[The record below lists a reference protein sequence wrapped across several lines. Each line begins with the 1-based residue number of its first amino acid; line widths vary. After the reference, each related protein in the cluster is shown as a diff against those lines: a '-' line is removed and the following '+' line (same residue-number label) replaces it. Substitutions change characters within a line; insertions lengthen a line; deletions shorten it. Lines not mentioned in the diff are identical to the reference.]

1 MKTHSMLLSRIALVV
16 VLLATMA
23 SAQQPTSI
31 APAEVEAVYPEMEKL
46 YLDLHKTP
54 ELSQHEEKTSA
65 KMAEGLRKLGYEVT
79 TSVGGYGVV
88 GVLKNGAGKTVL
100 IRTDMDAL
108 PVLEQ
113 TGLPYASTVRTK
125 DDSGAEVPV
134 MHACGHD
141 FHMASWMG
149 TATLMAKNKS
159 RWRGTLIMVG
169 QPDEEKVGGA
179 RAMIKDGLLTRFPRP
194 DYAIAIH
201 DDAGMAAGTV
211 SVTPGFLLASSTAI
225 NVTIF
230 GRGGHGAHPHTTID
244 PVLIAARTILALQ
257 TIVSREMNPLD
268 PAVVT
273 VGSIHGG
280 TKGNIIPDQVKLEM
294 TVRAYKEEARLHILK
309 SIERIVNAEA
319 QAAGAD
325 RMPEIKSP
333 ETTLATYNDPELAKR
348 VEAGLKQRLGAD
360 KLVTH
365 EPVMGAEDF
374 SEFGHAGIPA
384 LIMFVGAVEPKKLAE
399 AKEKNLPLPSLHS
412 SKFAPEIG
420 PTLRMGMLVE
430 TNSALELL
438 GK

>member
-1 MKTHSMLLSRIALVV
+1 MKILTLILALA
-16 VLLATMA
+16 ATA
-23 SAQQPTSI
+23 LAQQPASI
-31 APAEVEAVYPEMEKL
+31 TPAEVDAAYPEMERL

-79 TSVGGYGVV
+79 TNVGGFGVV
-88 GVLKNGAGKTVL
+88 GVLKNGAGKTVM

-125 DDSGAEVPV
+125 DDSGADVPV

-149 TATLMAKNKS
+149 TAALMAKNKS
-159 RWRGTLIMVG
+159 RWHGTLIMLG

-179 RAMIKDGLLTRFPRP
+179 AAMIKDGLLTRFPRP

-201 DDAGMAAGTV
+201 DDSGMAAGTL
-211 SVTPGFLLASSTAI
+211 SVTPGYLLASSTAV

-244 PVLIAARTILALQ
+244 PVVIAARTILALQ
-257 TIVSREMNPLD
+257 TIVSREINPLD
-268 PAVVT
+268 SAVIT

-294 TVRAYKEEARLHILK
+294 TVRAFKEPVRQHLLK

-325 RMPEIKSP
+325 RMPEIKIP
-333 ETTLATYNDPELAKR
+333 ETTLATYNDPTLAKQI
-348 VEAGLKQRLGAD
+348 ESGLKQRLGAD
-360 KLVTH
+360 KLVPH
-365 EPVMGAEDF
+365 DPVMGAEDF
-374 SEFGHAGIPA
+374 SEYGHAGIPS

>member
-1 MKTHSMLLSRIALVV
+1 MRNYLLHLAVLGLALSAA
-16 VLLATMA
+16 L
-23 SAQQPTSI
+23 AQQPASI
-31 APAEVEAVYPEMEKL
+31 TPAEVDAVYPEMEKL

-79 TSVGGYGVV
+79 TNVGGYGVV
-88 GVLKNGAGKTVL
+88 GVLKNGQGKTVL

-125 DDSGAEVPV
+125 DDSGADVPV

-159 RWRGTLIMVG
+159 RWHGTLIMLG

-179 RAMIKDGLLTRFPRP
+179 RAMIKDGLFTRFPRP
-194 DYAIAIH
+194 DYALAIH
-201 DDAGMAAGTV
+201 DDADAAAGTV
-211 SVTPGFLLASSTAI
+211 SVTPGYVLASSTAV
-225 NVTIF
+225 NVRIF
-230 GRGGHGAHPHTTID
+230 GRGGHGAHPQGTVD
-244 PVLIAARTILALQ
+244 PVVLAARIILGLQ

-280 TKGNIIPDQVKLEM
+280 TKGNIIPDEVRLEM
-294 TVRAYKEEARLHILK
+294 TVRAYKEEVRQHILK
-309 SIERIVNAEA
+309 SIERIANAEA

-333 ETTLATYNDPELAKR
+333 ETTLATFNDPELAKR
-348 VEAGLKQRLGAD
+348 IEAALKQRLGAD
-360 KLVTH
+360 KLVPKD
-365 EPVMGAEDF
+365 PVMGAEDF
-374 SEFGHAGIPA
+374 SEYGHAGVPS
-384 LIMFVGAVEPKKLAE
+384 LIMNVGAVDPQKLVDANQKGL
-399 AKEKNLPLPSLHS
+399 ALPTLHS
-412 SKFAPEIG
+412 SKFAPDIA

-438 GK
+438 GH

>member
-1 MKTHSMLLSRIALVV
+1 MKNFSLPLTALVLL
-16 VLLATMA
+16 LLATVA
-23 SAQQPTSI
+23 SAQQPVSI
-31 APAEVEAVYPEMEKL
+31 TPAEVDAVYPDMEKL

-65 KMAEGLRKLGYEVT
+65 KMADGLRKLGYEVT
-79 TSVGGYGVV
+79 TNVGGYGVV
-88 GVLKNGAGKTVL
+88 GVLKNGPGKTVL

-125 DDSGAEVPV
+125 DDSGADVPV

-149 TATLMAKNKS
+149 TAQLMAKNKS
-159 RWRGTLIMVG
+159 RWHGTLVMLG

-201 DDAGMAAGTV
+201 DDAGMASGTV
-211 SVTPGFLLASSTAI
+211 SVTPGFLLASSTAV

-230 GRGGHGAHPHTTID
+230 GRGGHGAHPQSTVD

-294 TVRAYKEEARLHILK
+294 TVRAYKEEVRLHILR

-325 RMPEIKSP
+325 RIPEIRSP
-333 ETTLATYNDPELAKR
+333 ETTLATFNDPELANR
-348 VEAGLKQRLGAD
+348 IDAALKQRLGAE
-360 KLVTH
+360 KVLTH

-374 SEFGHAGIPA
+374 SEFGHAGIPS
-384 LIMFVGAVEPKKLAE
+384 LIMFVGAVEPKKLTE
-399 AKEKNLPLPSLHS
+399 ANQKNLPLPSLHS
-412 SKFAPEIG
+412 SKFAPEIA

-438 GK
+438 GTK